1 MLDEF
6 SERKEQTLYELT
18 ARLIMRHNVAISR
31 QALAKHIDVLEEA
44 GLVSSEKRGKYRM
57 LVFDDEPLR
66 AVMDRWLKWPYE
78 KTRRPDMR
86 ITLSGVFVSDQDKAL
101 RFYTDTLGFL
111 KKHDVPVG
119 EFKWLTVVSPDDPD
133 GTELLLE
140 PNENPVAQ
148 EYQKGIFDQG
158 IPATSFGVTDIHAEY
173 EKLKSLGVV
182 FTMEPTEMGNVTIAV
197 FDDTCGNLIQI
208 MQT

>member
-1 MLDEF
+1 
-6 SERKEQTLYELT
+6 
-18 ARLIMRHNVAISR
+18 
-31 QALAKHIDVLEEA
+31 
-44 GLVSSEKRGKYRM
+44 
-57 LVFDDEPLR
+57 
-66 AVMDRWLKWPYE
+66 
-78 KTRRPDMR
+78 MR
-86 ITLSGVFVSDQDKAL
+86 ITLTGVFVNDQDEAL
-101 RFYTDTLGFL
+101 RFYTETLGFV
-111 KKHDVPVG
+111 KKHDLPVG

-158 IPATSFGVTDIHAEY
+158 IPAASFSVMDIHAEH
-173 EKLKSLGVV
+173 ERLKLLGVA
-182 FTMEPTEMGNVTIAV
+182 FTMEPTELPNVTIAV